1 MLNSHGEVAFALKH
15 GNGTCNQKK
24 SITKDSY
31 LTNCPSDMERFNIIG
46 ITPFEKPDTG
56 LALSLAKANVFPVL
70 HAGRD
75 CEKANA
81 ALLELSQK
89 WDQNFGVCF
98 SGEPSV
104 SLPSNVSLVIVPYGT
119 AVKAGKQVT
128 ILYQVYSVEE
138 ALKARKE
145 KAAGIIIKGNE
156 AAGRVSGE
164 SSFILLQ
171 RILKEVPGIPVW
183 VQGGIGVHT
192 AAAVMAMGAK
202 GIVLDS
208 QLVLFPECQAPA
220 EIKQVCDKLN
230 GNETRVIDGFRVLVR
245 PHSPALPEQATRAQ
259 LEAYPDTFE
268 LDRTFLPLGQDIA
281 ISADLVKRY
290 RKLPR
295 LAFALR
301 EAMHGHLKQAKAWN
315 VLGAGNALARDLRIT
330 YPIAQGPM
338 TRVSDVPAFANA
350 VAEAGGLPFVAL
362 SLLKGE
368 KAKALISETQQLA
381 GDKTWG
387 VGILGFAAPELRE
400 EQIEYIKEAKPP
412 VVLIAGGRPSQAKPL
427 EKMGIKTFL
436 HVPSASLLDMFI
448 KEGARRF
455 VFEGRECGGHVGP
468 LSSLVLWEKQIDRL
482 LQEEHG
488 EQFQLLFAG
497 GIHDA
502 ASAAFIAVMAAPLAA
517 KGMQVGVLMGTA
529 YIYTQEAVSTGAILP
544 QFQQQ
549 AVQQR
554 ETVLL
559 ETAPGHETRCLQS
572 PFTGFFNEEK
582 QRLLLAGKDKKEIW
596 EQLEK
601 LNVGRLRIAAKGIER
616 RGDALVTIDQAE
628 QFGAGMYMIG
638 QVAALKNKVSTILDL
653 HKEVAEGHIQ
663 LVEQAVLPALPE
675 QTSKA
680 LDVAIVGMACIY
692 PGARNIEEYWRNIL
706 LGKDCITEVPDER
719 WNKEL
724 YYDAADT
731 NGSKSPSKW
740 GGFIPRIDFDPLEF
754 GIPPQSLAAIDPTQ
768 LLSLLVA
775 KQALENAG
783 YAAADVNKENVSVII
798 GAEGGNDLANNYAFR
813 SLFRQVF
820 GEIPAEVD
828 EALPKLTEDSFPG
841 VLANVISGRITNRLD
856 LGGRNYTVDAACA
869 SSLAAI
875 DLACQELVLEKSDM
889 VLAGAA
895 DLHNGINDYLMFA
908 STHAL
913 SRKGKC
919 LTFDAGADGIA
930 LGEGVA
936 MLVLKRYD
944 DAKRDGDKI
953 YAVIKGV
960 GGSSDG
966 KSLGLTA
973 PRKNGQMK
981 ALERAYEQAGISP
994 QQVGLVEAHG
1004 TGTVVGDKT
1013 ELSALSDTLLQA
1025 GAVTAQT
1032 HLGSVKTQIGHTK
1045 CAAGLAGLI
1054 KAALSVYHGV
1064 KPPTINL
1071 TQPNGYYNAGS
1082 SPFAFN
1088 TEAGIWTDSHRLAGV
1103 SAFGFGG
1110 TNFHAVL
1117 SNEAGVQDES
1127 PVMKAWPAE
1136 LFVFRGQHYE
1146 AAKALLGRV
1155 RTLVDQNDA
1164 LSLKDIA
1171 YSLAVYSQEPVQ
1183 LSIVAESAE
1192 DLLLKIDLVL
1202 SGAEAKGIYTTR
1214 KQEGKVAFLFPG
1226 QGSQRIN
1233 MARDLFVNFP
1243 VMRRLLKGNK
1253 QYEKVLFPDA
1263 VFDEASLK
1271 QQRETIKDT
1280 RLAQP
1285 LLGMVNLAIAGLL
1298 KQLGITPD
1306 MVAGH
1311 SYGELPALC
1320 FAGAFDE
1327 TELVP
1332 LSEKRA
1338 KAILDAIEE
1347 DKGVMVAV
1355 HCAQDTLQGIL
1366 AAEKEVYA
1374 VNHNSPQ
1381 QWVLA
1386 GTTAVMER
1394 LMEKLK
1400 TMKISFK
1407 QLEVACAFHSPL
1419 LSRSKELYAAAI
1431 RDTPFRQPGLPV
1443 WSNTNAGLYP
1453 AAPDAIKERLA
1464 EHLVQPVRFAEQVLQ
1479 MYESGARVFI
1489 EVGPGKVLT
1498 GLAKSILGK
1507 DELLLHTEEKDQNGL
1522 VQLLNT
1528 LGRYLASGRVLQ
1540 LETLF
1545 SGRNARLLNL
1555 DEPAQH
1561 KRSATTWFVNGQ
1573 MAVPATGKLP
1583 AYAGKPLT
1591 QPIPLKSETVKTVVV
1606 NNNPVSNGAEQMI
1619 QEYLNNIKFLVQAQR
1634 DVILGYLGHM
1644 PPSQPPAYTNGHSNG
1659 NGHSFPEPKPVPEVV
1674 HVYQPVPVHN
1684 KAAVVHTN
1692 GTNGHHHANGH
1703 VNGTNG
1709 QTAKP
1714 AMVKD
1719 LKAVLMKVVS
1729 DKTGYPQEM
1738 LGMEMDLE
1746 ADLSIDSIKRMEII
1760 GELRTQLGG
1769 FSSAGKP
1776 EETLVEQLAAI
1787 KTLSGLVSWMNDN
1800 THSAA
1805 TAEPVTAY
1813 ATAVT
1818 TAAVPAQPGKSWSE
1832 QDIRSVI
1839 LAAVSEKTGYPQDML
1854 GMDLDLEADLSIDSI
1869 KRMEI
1874 IGELKTKLGGL
1885 GKQGAGEELGEQLA
1899 SIKTL
1904 NGLVHWITEHATQQ
1918 QAITEIQAPVTAVP
1932 ATVPVAATSAAP
1944 DIKNILLAAVSEK
1957 TGYPQDMLGLDLDLE
1972 ADLSI
1977 DSIKRMEIIGELKV
1991 KLGGLGEA
1999 NGKTDELT
2007 EQLASIK
2014 TLNGLISWLTESVS
2028 GRLEPVQEA
2037 KQIIEEGFIKSAQ
2050 SGLVRHRFELMPS
2063 RLSNSNAALLQEQ
2076 KLAVTDD
2083 GGEMARAIQQLL
2095 QQQGA
2100 AADIVSPGDALDQY
2114 NGLIILEMFSS
2125 PKRPSITEAFSLIK
2139 QLDSAKVKWVYVLSD
2154 FKTHLDRQ
2162 ADVQLLRAFQGYNGF
2177 IKSLDKEWDHA
2188 KCRTINFMSELPPA
2202 AMAAITLDEL
2212 LHTDEPAE
2220 VFYNGTQR
2228 HIYEQVAAQLAAAGQ
2243 VPNIRLDKES
2253 VVLVLGGAQ
2262 GITAELTTRFAKEYP
2277 CHYILVGRSADPR
2290 SNTQHELASLE
2301 TKEAIRQYLIAKG
2314 DIQKPAEIEKKTQE
2328 IHKHNQIL
2336 RSIRAMEASGATVS
2350 YHSLD
2355 LRDEAALGVFLDGL
2369 YKRFGK
2375 IDGVIHGAGI
2385 LEDKLF
2391 QHKTADSFERVFSTK
2406 VTPLRVLAERL
2417 KADTQFVVLFS
2428 SVASV
2433 WGNRGQTDYAAA
2445 NSVMDRYAWELR
2457 KKLQGKVVAINW
2469 GPWKGT
2475 GMVSPSLEKE
2485 YERRGIALIPL
2496 QAGMETFVNEL
2507 KYGTDSQV
2515 LIMAE

>member
-1 MLNSHGEVAFALKH
+1 
-15 GNGTCNQKK
+15 
-24 SITKDSY
+24 
-31 LTNCPSDMERFNIIG
+31 MERFKIIG
-46 ITPFEKPDTG
+46 ITPLEKPDTD
-56 LALSLAKANVFPVL
+56 LAVSLGKANAFPVL

-75 CEKANA
+75 REKAAA
-81 ALLELSQK
+81 ALEELSQK
-89 WDQNFGVCF
+89 WGQDFGVCF
-98 SGEPSV
+98 TDTPSIP
-104 SLPSNVSLVIVPYGT
+104 LPANVSLLIVPYGT
-119 AVKAGKQVT
+119 VVKPGKQTRVF
-128 ILYQVYSVEE
+128 YQVHSVEE
-138 ALKARKE
+138 ARNAKKD

-156 AAGRVSGE
+156 AAGSVGDE
-164 SSFILLQ
+164 SSFILFQ
-171 RILKEVPGIPVW
+171 RIIQEVPGIDIW

-192 AAAVMAMGAK
+192 AAALTAMGAK

-208 QLVLFPECQAPA
+208 QLVLFPECRVPA
-220 EIKQVCDKLN
+220 AIKNICEKLN
-230 GNETRVIDGFRVLVR
+230 GNETRVIDKFRVLVR
-245 PHSPALPEQATRAQ
+245 PNSPALPEKATRNA
-259 LEAYPDTFE
+259 LEPFLNE
-268 LDRTFLPLGQDIA
+268 LDLDKAYLPLGQDIA
-281 ISADLVKRY
+281 VSADLVKRY
-290 RKLPR
+290 HKLPR
-295 LAFALR
+295 LVFALH
-301 EAMHGHLKQAKAWN
+301 EAMHGHLKQAKSLN
-315 VLGAGNALARDLRIT
+315 VLGTGNALARDLHIT

-338 TRVSDVPAFANA
+338 TRVSDVPAFADA
-350 VAEAGGLPFVAL
+350 VAAAGGLPFVAL

-368 KAKALISETQQLA
+368 KARELIAQTKQLA
-381 GDKTWG
+381 GSKTWG
-387 VGILGFAAPELRE
+387 VGILGFAAPELRD
-400 EQIEYIKEAKPP
+400 EQIEYIKEARPP

-427 EKMGIKTFL
+427 EKLGIKTFL

-468 LSSLVLWEKQIDRL
+468 LSSLVLWEKQIERL

-488 EQFQLLFAG
+488 EQFQVFFAG

-517 KGMQVGVLMGTA
+517 KGIQVGVLMGTA
-529 YIYTQEAVSTGAILP
+529 YIYTQEAVSTGAILQ

-549 AVQQR
+549 ALQQQS
-554 ETVLL
+554 TVLL
-559 ETAPGHETRCLQS
+559 ETAPGHETRCLLS
-572 PFTGFFNEEK
+572 PFTSFFNEEK
-582 QRLLLAGKDKKEIW
+582 QRMLLAGRDKKEIW

-616 RGDALVTIDQAE
+616 RGDELVTINHDE
-628 QFGAGMYMIG
+628 QFSAGMYMIG
-638 QVAALKNKVSTILDL
+638 QVAALKNNITTILDL
-653 HKEVAEGHIQ
+653 HKDVADNNKQYI
-663 LVEQAVLPALPE
+663 EQAVLPAMPE
-675 QTSKA
+675 TAEKA
-680 LDVAIVGMACIY
+680 LDVAIIGMACIY
-692 PGARNIEEYWRNIL
+692 PGARNVEEFWRNIL
-706 LGKDCITEVPDER
+706 QGKDCITEVPDER

-731 NGSKSPSKW
+731 NGDKSPSKW
-740 GGFIPRIDFDPLEF
+740 GGFIPKIDFDPLTF

-775 KQALENAG
+775 RQALENAG
-783 YAAADVNKENVSVII
+783 YAAAEVNKENVSVII

-828 EALPKLTEDSFPG
+828 EALPRLTEDSFPG

-875 DLACQELVLEKSDM
+875 DLACQELILEKSDM

-936 MLVLKRYD
+936 MLVLKRYE
-944 DAKRDGDKI
+944 DAKRDGDKV
-953 YAVIKGV
+953 YAIIRGV

-973 PRKNGQMK
+973 PRKNGQVK

-1071 TQPNGYYNAGS
+1071 THPNGYYNAAS

-1088 TEAGIWTDSHRLAGV
+1088 TEAGIWTDSRRFAGV

-1110 TNFHAVL
+1110 TNFHAVI
-1117 SNEAGVQDES
+1117 SNDTRVQDES

-1136 LFVFRGQHYE
+1136 LFVFRGNTYE
-1146 AAKALLGRV
+1146 AAKGLLARV
-1155 RTLVDQNDA
+1155 RALIDGNDA

-1183 LSIVAESAE
+1183 LSIVAETAE

-1233 MARDLFVNFP
+1233 MARELFVNFP
-1243 VMRRLLKGNK
+1243 AMRSLLKNNK
-1253 QYEKVLFPDA
+1253 QYQQILFPDA
-1263 VFDEASLK
+1263 VFDEALLK
-1271 QQRETIKDT
+1271 QQRESIKDT

-1285 LLGMVNLAIAGLL
+1285 LLGVVDLAIASLL
-1298 KQLGITPD
+1298 KQLGIQPD

-1320 FAGAFDE
+1320 FAGVFDE
-1327 TELVP
+1327 TQLVP

-1338 KAILDAIEE
+1338 RAILDAIEE
-1347 DKGVMVAV
+1347 DKGVMIAV
-1355 HCAQDTLQGIL
+1355 NCTQDALSVIRSV
-1366 AAEKEVYA
+1366 EKEVYA

-1386 GTTAVMER
+1386 GTTAVMEKLMDR
-1394 LMEKLK
+1394 LKS
-1400 TMKISFK
+1400 MKVSFK

-1419 LSRSKELYAAAI
+1419 LARSKGLYKEAI
-1431 RDTPFRQPGLPV
+1431 SEVPFRTAQLPV
-1443 WSNTNAGLYP
+1443 WSNTNAALYP
-1453 AAPDAIKERLA
+1453 ASPEEIKERLTD
-1464 EHLVQPVRFAEQVLQ
+1464 HLVQPVRFSEQVQ
-1479 MYESGARVFI
+1479 HMYEDGARVFI

-1498 GLAKSILGK
+1498 GLAKAILGK
-1507 DELLLHTEEKDQNGL
+1507 DELLLHTEDKDQNGIT
-1522 VQLLNT
+1522 QLLNT
-1528 LGRYLASGRVLQ
+1528 LARYLASGRSLQ
-1540 LETLF
+1540 LEKLF
-1545 SGRNARLLNL
+1545 SGRDTRLLNL
-1555 DEPAQH
+1555 DEPAQY
-1561 KRSATTWFVNGQ
+1561 KKSNTTWLVNGQ
-1573 MAVPATGKLP
+1573 MAVPAVGKLP
-1583 AYAGKPLT
+1583 AYAGKPIV
-1591 QPIPLKSETVKTVVV
+1591 QPIPLKNETVKTVVV
-1606 NNNPVSNGAEQMI
+1606 NNNPANNGAEQMI
-1619 QEYLNNIKFLVQAQR
+1619 QEYLNNVRLLVQAQR
-1634 DVILGYLGHM
+1634 DVILGYLGHL
-1644 PPSQPPAYTNGHSNG
+1644 PPAQPAPHTNG
-1659 NGHSFPEPKPVPEVV
+1659 NGHAFPDIKPAPEIV
-1674 HVYQPVPVHN
+1674 HVYQPAPVHS
-1684 KAAVVHTN
+1684 KAAAVVHTTHTN
-1692 GTNGHHHANGH
+1692 GNGHHHANGY
-1703 VNGTNG
+1703 TNG
-1709 QTAKP
+1709 ANGHAQPKP
-1714 AMVKD
+1714 AVKD
-1719 LKAVLMKVVS
+1719 VKAVLMTVVS

-1769 FSSAGKP
+1769 FKANGKT

-1787 KTLSGLVSWMNDN
+1787 KTLNGLVNWINDN
-1800 THSAA
+1800 TH
-1805 TAEPVTAY
+1805 TAQPETTTVTAV
-1813 ATAVT
+1813 AV
-1818 TAAVPAQPGKSWSE
+1818 AAPVAAQRSKSWTE
-1832 QDIRSVI
+1832 QEISAVI
-1839 LAAVSEKTGYPQDML
+1839 LTAVSEKTGYPQDML

-1874 IGELKTKLGGL
+1874 IGELKQKLGGL
-1885 GKQGAGEELGEQLA
+1885 GKNDGSSEELGEQLA
-1899 SIKTL
+1899 AIKTL
-1904 NGLVHWITEHATQQ
+1904 NALVRWILENSAQ
-1918 QAITEIQAPVTAVP
+1918 
-1932 ATVPVAATSAAP
+1932 ATVEVKNAAIAAAVVAPAHTVSAA
-1944 DIKNILLAAVSEK
+1944 DIKHILLTAVSEK

-1977 DSIKRMEIIGELKV
+1977 DSIKRIEIIGELKI
-1991 KLGGLGEA
+1991 KLGGLGD
-1999 NGKTDELT
+1999 NGKTEELT
-2007 EQLASIK
+2007 EQLAAIK
-2014 TLNGLISWLTESVS
+2014 TLNGLINWITESVS

-2037 KQIIEEGFIKSAQ
+2037 KQIIEEAFIKSQ
-2050 SGLVRHRFELMPS
+2050 GNVTRHRFELIPS
-2063 RLSNSNAALLQEQ
+2063 RLNSNSTGILKGQRI
-2076 KLAVTDD
+2076 AVTDD
-2083 GGEMARAIQQLL
+2083 AGQVAGAIKQLL
-2095 QQQGA
+2095 EKQGA
-2100 AADIVSPGDALDQY
+2100 AVDIISTDASLDAY
-2114 NGLIILEMFSS
+2114 HGLIILDIFSS
-2125 PKRPSITEAFSLIK
+2125 AQRPSITEAFSLIK
-2139 QLDSAKVKWVYVLSD
+2139 KLDSAKVKWVYVLSD
-2154 FKTHLDRQ
+2154 FKGHSDQ
-2162 ADVQLLRAFQGYNGF
+2162 QPGVQLLRQFQGYNGF
-2177 IKSLDKEWDHA
+2177 IKSLDKEWDNA
-2188 KCRTINFMSELPPA
+2188 KCRTINLMSRLSPEN
-2202 AMAAITLDEL
+2202 MALITLDEL

-2220 VFYNGTQR
+2220 VFYNETGR
-2228 HIYEQVAAQLAAAGQ
+2228 HIFEQVAEQLAAGRT
-2243 VPNIRLDKES
+2243 PNIHLDKEA
-2253 VVLVLGGAQ
+2253 VVLVFGGAQ
-2262 GITAELTTRFAKEYP
+2262 GITAELTTRFSKDYP

-2290 SNTQHELASLE
+2290 NGQENFASLKTRE
-2301 TKEAIRQYLIAKG
+2301 EIKQYLIGKG
-2314 DIQKPAEIEKKTQE
+2314 EIQKPAEIEKKTQE
-2328 IHKHNQIL
+2328 IYKYNQIL
-2336 RSIRAMEASGATVS
+2336 QSIRAMEASGSRVS
-2350 YHSLD
+2350 YRSLD
-2355 LRDEAALGVFLDGL
+2355 LRDEAQLGAFLDEVYATYG
-2369 YKRFGK
+2369 R

-2406 VTPLRVLAERL
+2406 VTPLRVLAEKL
-2417 KADTQFVVLFS
+2417 KNDTQFVVLFS

-2433 WGNRGQTDYAAA
+2433 YGNRGQTDYAAA

-2457 KKLQGKVVAINW
+2457 EKLKAKVVAINW

-2507 KYGTDSQV
+2507 KYGNDSQV